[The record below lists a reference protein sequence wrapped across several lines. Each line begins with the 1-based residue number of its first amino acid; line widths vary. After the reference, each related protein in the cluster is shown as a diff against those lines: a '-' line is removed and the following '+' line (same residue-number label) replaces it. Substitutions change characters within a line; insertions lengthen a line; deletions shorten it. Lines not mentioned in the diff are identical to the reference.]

1 LVRRGESVGAD
12 VSNKYENDTHYL
24 GAIRVRL
31 DQLYQ
36 EHPNDP
42 RLREHISDEMDWI
55 DERLSHDPAPS
66 RMEIARVIKQTAFGG
81 AAWDEPSS
89 ICYRVAD
96 AILALFAKEK

>member
-1 LVRRGESVGAD
+1 M
-12 VSNKYENDTHYL
+12 SNKYENDTHYL

-55 DERLSHDPAPS
+55 DERLSHDPAPQ
-66 RMEIARVIKQTAFGG
+66 REEIARTLCCTGG
-81 AAWDEPSS
+81 RCLREDDCWAGKNKHEREQAN
-89 ICYRVAD
+89 
-96 AILALFAKEK
+96 AILVLLAKEK